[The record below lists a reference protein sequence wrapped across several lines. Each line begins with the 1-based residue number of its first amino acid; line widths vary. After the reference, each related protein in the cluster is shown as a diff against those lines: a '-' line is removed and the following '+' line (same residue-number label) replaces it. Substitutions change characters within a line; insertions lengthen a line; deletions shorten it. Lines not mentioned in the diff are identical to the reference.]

1 MNPLH
6 GIALKILSVTV
17 FTAMAAC
24 VKATAASGVPA
35 GEAVFFR
42 SAFAIPVIL
51 VWLGM
56 QHDFPHGLKT
66 DNPMGHLWRG
76 LVGSGAMACGF
87 TALGLLPLP
96 EVTAIG
102 YAAPLL
108 IVVFAAMFL
117 NETVRLFRL
126 TAVVIGLVGVTVVLS
141 PRLSVTS
148 LESATQYETLGATV
162 ALMGAVLAAL
172 AQVFIRKLV
181 HQETTA
187 SIVFWFSVTTTV
199 LSLFTI
205 PFGWVMP
212 DMLTLGLLISAGLLG
227 GIGQI
232 LLTSAYRY
240 APTSVVAPFEYTSM
254 ILAIAVGYAFF
265 DEVPTSRTLIGAALV
280 VSAGLFIIWR
290 ERKLGL
296 ERGRARKA
304 MTPQG

>member
-6 GIALKILSVTV
+6 GILLKILSVTV

-42 SAFAIPVIL
+42 SALAIPVIL
-51 VWLGM
+51 VWLAM
-56 QHDFPHGLKT
+56 QHDFPHGLGTK
-66 DNPMGHLWRG
+66 NPMGHVWRG

-108 IVVFAAMFL
+108 IVIFAAMFL
-117 NETVRLFRL
+117 NENVRLFRL
-126 TAVVIGLVGVTVVLS
+126 TAVLIGLVGVTVVLS
-141 PRLSVTS
+141 PRLSLTSMEEVT
-148 LESATQYETLGATV
+148 QWETLGATV

-172 AQVFIRKLV
+172 AQVFIRKMV
-181 HQETTA
+181 HHETTA

-212 DMLTLGLLISAGLLG
+212 DMLTLSLLLATGLLG

-232 LLTSAYRY
+232 LLTSAYRF

-254 ILAIAVGYAFF
+254 ILAIAIGYAFF
-265 DEVPTSRTLIGAALV
+265 DEVPTLRTLLGAALV
-280 VSAGLFIIWR
+280 VGAGLFIIWR

>member
-6 GIALKILSVTV
+6 GIALKIMSVAL

-24 VKATAASGVPA
+24 VKAAAGAGVPA

-42 SAFAIPVIL
+42 SALAIPVIL
-51 VWLGM
+51 TWLAM
-56 QHDFPHGLKT
+56 QHDFPHGLT
-66 DNPMGHLWRG
+66 TRNPMGHVWRG
-76 LVGSGAMACGF
+76 LVGAGAMASGF

-148 LESATQYETLGATV
+148 LENATQYETLGATV

-172 AQVFIRKLV
+172 AQVFVRKLV

-205 PFGWVMP
+205 PFGWIMP
-212 DMLTLGLLISAGLLG
+212 DPLTLGLLVSAGLLG
-227 GIGQI
+227 GVGQI
-232 LLTSAYRY
+232 LLTSAYRF

-254 ILAIAVGYAFF
+254 ILAIVVGYAFF
-265 DEVPTSRTLIGAALV
+265 DETPTGRTLLGAALV